1 MTETANLPN
10 TTKPAATGQTGGGNM
25 LTIEL
30 KINGRLVGG
39 AMIRNVSDLAD
50 LSDYQA
56 EVVEAASPE
65 TGLPTDFRAVLPVTG
80 HRRQQTIWS
89 LVQKVSTMALHA
101 RRSGL
106 HDRPP
111 VERGGW

>member
-1 MTETANLPN
+1 MTQAAGLPDN
-10 TTKPAATGQTGGGNM
+10 TKPTPTGAAGGENM

-39 AMIRNVSDLAD
+39 AMVRNVSDLAD
-50 LSDYQA
+50 LSDYHV

-65 TGLPTDFRAVLPVTG
+65 TGLHTDFRAVLQVTG

-89 LVQKVSTMALHA
+89 LVQKVSTLALHA

-106 HDRPP
+106 YNQPP
-111 VERGGW
+111 VTREG